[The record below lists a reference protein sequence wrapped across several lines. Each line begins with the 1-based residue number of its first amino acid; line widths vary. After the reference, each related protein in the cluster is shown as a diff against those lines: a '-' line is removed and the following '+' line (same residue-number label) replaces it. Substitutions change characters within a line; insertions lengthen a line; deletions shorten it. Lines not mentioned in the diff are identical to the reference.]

1 MQGKPQSGQESVK
14 EELGNGVIR
23 IWWIMKEMKMIDIVG
38 AVCMMIII

>member
-14 EELGNGVIR
+14 EELGNR